1 MVTTCSSGVEE
12 HGNRADKLGDE
23 DGQDGLPV
31 VEADADQTRAQGPV
45 TKRQGEVE
53 DDIVVPCT
61 LIRHPCSGLSRRVLT
76 PPSALLGGCW
86 VEIHV

>member
-1 MVTTCSSGVEE
+1 MILGKISLISPIHMANGEILRISEMVHRGGSGVEE

-31 VEADADQTRAQGPV
+31 VEANTDQTRAQGPV

-53 DDIVVPCT
+53 DDIVVPCH
-61 LIRHPCSGLSRRVLT
+61 LD
-76 PPSALLGGCW
+76 
-86 VEIHV
+86 